1 MKKEKVLQ
9 QQEPQNTSLLTS
21 HVSGHFVFQQ
31 AKKDTGSFALN
42 ASIAEVINGTFKE
55 GILQDFQLFG
65 EIALNYVSNP
75 SINRKLP
82 VGINLKI
89 NNPAGKF
96 AKVVINQAFEEEV
109 DLGDFKIGSPFISSR
124 FLLLLNIQLRIHWH
138 LLLFIQIKIL
148 NRIKLVS
155 S

>member
-9 QQEPQNTSLLTS
+9 QQEQQNTSLLTS

-42 ASIAEVINGTFKE
+42 AGIAEVINGTFEE

-75 SINRKLP
+75 NINGKLS

-89 NNPAGKF
+89 NNIAKF
-96 AKVVINQAFEEEV
+96 DKVVINQAFEEEV
-109 DLGDFKIGSPFISSR
+109 DLGHFKIDSQFISSSV
-124 FLLLLNIQLRIHWH
+124 LVALKYS
-138 LLLFIQIKIL
+138 IKDPLAPIIVHP
-148 NRIKLVS
+148 N
-155 S
+155 